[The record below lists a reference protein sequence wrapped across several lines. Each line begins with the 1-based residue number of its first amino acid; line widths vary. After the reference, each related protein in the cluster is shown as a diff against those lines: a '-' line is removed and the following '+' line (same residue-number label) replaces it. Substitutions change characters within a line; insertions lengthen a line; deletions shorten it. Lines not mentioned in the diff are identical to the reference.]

1 MAHDLL
7 RPHLFLSN
15 EDSYRF
21 QSFKKAIT
29 NQESR
34 VVWCLRGGYGA
45 IRLLPLIQKM
55 SVPKN
60 PKLLIGY
67 SDVSSLHAVINQKW
81 GWPSLHAPLVDRIG
95 KKTLPAE
102 NIEELQSCLMKTE
115 STLVFENLTA
125 LNTAAQKKKNVIAPV
140 VGGNLMVVTSTLGT
154 PYQLQARDKIIF
166 LEEISERAYRIDRCL
181 HQMQQAGVFNQ
192 AAAIVFGDFVN
203 CLEANQ
209 KDYLT
214 PTLLSFFKAMKIPVF
229 RGLQV
234 GHGAI
239 QRPLYFNSPTV
250 LTCGP
255 FAKMV
260 NYSPSYEIHKPRI

>member
-1 MAHDLL
+1 M
-7 RPHLFLSN
+7 
-15 EDSYRF
+15 
-21 QSFKKAIT
+21 
-29 NQESR
+29 
-34 VVWCLRGGYGA
+34 VWCLRGGYGA
-45 IRLLPLIQKM
+45 IRILPQVQKM
-55 SVPKN
+55 SVPRK

-67 SDVSSLHAVINQKW
+67 SDISSLHAVINQKW

-95 KKTLPAE
+95 KKTLSDE
-102 NIEELQSCLMKTE
+102 NILELKNSIMNTE
-115 STLVFENLTA
+115 LSLVFENLTP
-125 LNTAAQKKKNVIAPV
+125 LNAVAEKKKSIIAPV
-140 VGGNLMVVTSTLGT
+140 VGGNLMVVTSTMGT
-154 PYQLQARDKIIF
+154 PFQLQAKGKIIF

-181 HQMQQAGVFNQ
+181 YQMQQSGVFDE

-214 PTLLSFFKAMKIPVF
+214 PTLMSFFKTMKIPAF
-229 RGLQV
+229 KGLQV

-239 QRPLYFNSPTV
+239 QRPLYFNTPTV